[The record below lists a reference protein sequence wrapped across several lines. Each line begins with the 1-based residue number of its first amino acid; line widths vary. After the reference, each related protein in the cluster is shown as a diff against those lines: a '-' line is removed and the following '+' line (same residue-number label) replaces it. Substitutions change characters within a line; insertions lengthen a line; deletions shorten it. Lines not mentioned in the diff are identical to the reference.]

1 MSSLERRFPSATHV
15 VERPVGGS
23 RFPDRLPPRPT
34 ASRNSFHPFLQAPF
48 SKPRISTKPLSPP
61 HTPIAEISAQSPTL
75 PRLLPE
81 TPPLSSTH
89 PPSRSIQPRKPQ
101 SGRTI
106 NPSHLR
112 PHVAAA
118 DRLFSWDTPYGIRH
132 RDELARALP
141 PPLVNSALTAIRGAL
156 APNTKSTYGAGPL
169 RFTQFCD
176 KWDIAEEDRMPASY
190 ALLCAFIGE
199 HKGLQSGNTIKSWM
213 SGLRSWHVMN
223 HAPWYGDDE
232 WVQLARTSANKEGTK
247 HKQPLRAPVSIEH
260 LSALL
265 RVIDLSNP
273 FHAAVFAVALCAF
286 WACRRLGEIVVT
298 TAAAFDERY
307 HVLRSAAIDART
319 HRDGSRSAS
328 FRVPWTKST
337 KELGAAVILT
347 ARNNSPLCPVAAL
360 ENHIA
365 VNKSVPS
372 SYTLFAYT
380 TPSGQPK
387 NLLKHEFLDFVMG
400 IWSSAMLAHVLGH
413 SFRIGG
419 AVELLLA
426 GVPPEIVAAT
436 GGWTSLAFLLYWR
449 RMEEI
454 LPMSTSKAY
463 NKTHFDNLASI
474 FEQFRIAHKIPLAL
488 ITASDG
494 QLSV

>member
-1 MSSLERRFPSATHV
+1 MPLHSSSKSLLTPSAH
-15 VERPVGGS
+15 
-23 RFPDRLPPRPT
+23 
-34 ASRNSFHPFLQAPF
+34 A
-48 SKPRISTKPLSPP
+48 
-61 HTPIAEISAQSPTL
+61 
-75 PRLLPE
+75 
-81 TPPLSSTH
+81 
-89 PPSRSIQPRKPQ
+89 PSRIIQPGKPQ

-106 NPSHLR
+106 APSHLR
-112 PHVAAA
+112 PHVATA
-118 DRLFSWDTPYGIRH
+118 DRLFSWDTPYGVRH

-141 PPLVNSALTAIRGAL
+141 PPLVNSALMAIRGAL

-190 ALLCAFIGE
+190 PLLCAFIGE

-213 SGLRSWHVMN
+213 SGLHSWHVVN
-223 HAPWYGDDE
+223 HAPWYGDDN
-232 WVQLARTSANKEGTK
+232 WVQLACTLANKEGTK
-247 HKQPLRAPVSIEH
+247 HRKPLRAPVSIEH
-260 LSALL
+260 LSCL
-265 RVIDLSNP
+265 RHAIDLSNS
-273 FHAAVFAVALCAF
+273 FHAAVFSAALATF
-286 WACRRLGEIVVT
+286 FGCRRLGETTVT
-298 TAAAFDERY
+298 MAAAFDERY
-307 HVLRSAAIDART
+307 HVLRSAIINART
-319 HRDGSRSAS
+319 HCDGSRSAD
-328 FRVPWTKST
+328 FHIPWTKTT

-347 ARNNSPLCPVAAL
+347 AWNNSPLCPVAGL

-365 VNKSVPS
+365 VNVSIPS
-372 SYTLFAYT
+372 TYALFAYT
-380 TPSGQPK
+380 TSSGQPK
-387 NLLKHEFLDFVMG
+387 NLLKHEFLEFVMG

-463 NKTHFDNLASI
+463 NKAHFDNLASI
-474 FEQFRIAHKIPLAL
+474 FEQFRIAHKIPLTL

-494 QLSV
+494 LLSV

>member
-1 MSSLERRFPSATHV
+1 M
-15 VERPVGGS
+15 
-23 RFPDRLPPRPT
+23 
-34 ASRNSFHPFLQAPF
+34 
-48 SKPRISTKPLSPP
+48 
-61 HTPIAEISAQSPTL
+61 
-75 PRLLPE
+75 
-81 TPPLSSTH
+81 
-89 PPSRSIQPRKPQ
+89 
-101 SGRTI
+101 
-106 NPSHLR
+106 
-112 PHVAAA
+112 
-118 DRLFSWDTPYGIRH
+118 
-132 RDELARALP
+132 
-141 PPLVNSALTAIRGAL
+141 
-156 APNTKSTYGAGPL
+156 YGAGL
-169 RFTQFCD
+169 LCFTQFCD
-176 KWDIAEEDRMPASY
+176 KWDITEEDCMPASY
-190 ALLCAFIGE
+190 SLLCAFIGK

-223 HAPWYGDDE
+223 HAPWYGDDD

-247 HKQPLRAPVSIEH
+247 HKKPLRAPVSIEH
-260 LSALL
+260 LSAL
-265 RVIDLSNP
+265 RRAIDISNP
-273 FHAAVFAVALCAF
+273 FHAAVFSAALATF
-286 WACRRLGEIVVT
+286 FGCRRLGETTVT
-298 TAAAFDERY
+298 TAAAFDKHY
-307 HVLRSAAIDART
+307 HVLHSAVINDRT
-319 HRDGSRSAS
+319 HWDHGSRSAD
-328 FRVPWTKST
+328 FRIPWTKTT

-365 VNKSVPS
+365 INASIPS
-372 SYTLFAYT
+372 TYALFAYT
-380 TPSGQPK
+380 TSSGQPK

-463 NKTHFDNLASI
+463 NKAHFDNLASI
-474 FEQFRIAHKIPLAL
+474 FEQFRIAHKIPLTL

-494 QLSV
+494 MLSV